1 MILFILSL
9 GRSLTHGRKRL
20 SSGIKG
26 WSIISSTFTWWFST
40 LIQSKL
46 CTITKKEIKSKTSP
60 EITFQAKLNFQAF
73 LVVFYFISFFPKD
86 GQLWLDL
93 DGKSSWES
101 ASNDRPAFYISEES
115 LFLLCVSNLPGDD
128 INKIII
134 CADNTTALY
143 SKRKPLP
150 SRPLWCV
157 KQHCSSSIK
166 FIKIHNNSINFT
178 CHKSVVN

>member
-1 MILFILSL
+1 MMIF
-9 GRSLTHGRKRL
+9 HPDPVKVVYHYKKRNKIKNFTRNNISGKTQL
-20 SSGIKG
+20 SS
-26 WSIISSTFTWWFST
+26 ISG
-40 LIQSKL
+40 Q
-46 CTITKKEIKSKTSP
+46 
-60 EITFQAKLNFQAF
+60 
-73 LVVFYFISFFPKD
+73 VFYFISFFPKD